1 MASERSRYISI
12 NLLPHHKEKLD
23 ALVAHAG
30 IRRNTLFRELI
41 LALEPED
48 VDKLLNR

>member
-1 MASERSRYISI
+1 MVSDKSRYISI

-23 ALVAHAG
+23 LLVAHSG

-41 LALEPED
+41 MALEPDD
-48 VDKLLNR
+48 VDKLLSR

>member
-1 MASERSRYISI
+1 MASDKSRYISI

-23 ALVAHAG
+23 DLVAHAG
-30 IRRNTLFRELI
+30 IRRNTFFRNLI
-41 LALEPED
+41 LALETDD

>member
-23 ALVAHAG
+23 TLVAHSG
-30 IRRNTLFRELI
+30 IRRNTLFRKLI
-41 LALEPED
+41 LAMEPED
-48 VDKLLNR
+48 VDNLLSR

>member
-23 ALVAHAG
+23 ALVEHSG
-30 IRRNTLFRELI
+30 IRRNTFFRQII
-41 LALEPED
+41 LAMEPDD
-48 VDKLLNR
+48 VDKLLKR

>member
-23 ALVAHAG
+23 QLVEHSG

-41 LALEPED
+41 MALED
-48 VDKLLNR
+48 QDIDKLLSR